1 MTTTT
6 SVTQSNIKY
15 SLQNTDNYKNN
26 IVHTTQQI
34 IEKYTILIIEY
45 LKFIIE
51 NTSIKNK
58 SYFKFILMRGIE
70 TITHVFDTLLYYTK
84 NLDVSYYNS
93 QKALYFYV
101 EFICQIFDTQ
111 HSYLKFSSR
120 DAVMYVY
127 KKTLFELHSEKKKTM
142 FGLDDEDKEKH
153 TVLGIYNKLYKN
165 IVSYILNYNEFLQQN
180 NKETI
185 QTTLNMFEN
194 VCEKFNSHCGSDIS
208 KITSI
213 NHFVQIINNFSIEK
227 VNIESYLV
235 ILLLFSK
242 KNNKKMVNKI
252 KLHDTEQL
260 KQMMGDLSNEALI
273 EWLFT

>member
-1 MTTTT
+1 MSTNT
-6 SVTQSNIKY
+6 SVSQSNIKY

-34 IEKYTILIIEY
+34 IEKYTMLIIEY

-51 NTSIKNK
+51 NTNIKNK
-58 SYFKFILMRGIE
+58 SYFKFILIRGIE

-111 HSYLKFSSR
+111 HSYLKLSSR

-153 TVLGIYNKLYKN
+153 TILNIYNKLYKN

-194 VCEKFNSHCGSDIS
+194 VCEKFNAHCGSDVA
-208 KITSI
+208 KITTI
-213 NHFVQIINNFSIEK
+213 HHFVQVINSFSIEQ
-227 VNIESYLV
+227 VNIETYLV

-242 KNNKKMVNKI
+242 KNNKKTVNKS
-252 KLHDTEQL
+252 KLHDQEQL
-260 KQMMGDLSNEALI
+260 KQTMGDLDTEPFI